1 MNKILI
7 VILLASY
14 YQINAQTW
22 KLIWSDE
29 FDGQSVNS
37 LNWTFET
44 GTGTNGWGNNELQY
58 YTSRPE
64 NVTIENGMLVITARQ
79 ESYGGRN
86 YTSARMK
93 TQGKKSF
100 RFGKIEARMK
110 LPIGQGS
117 WPAFW
122 MLGDNIT
129 FVGWPKCGEIDI
141 MEHINS
147 ENKVYGTLHWDN
159 NGHVSK
165 GGSTFCDVTQFRV
178 YSIEWNESIIQFF
191 VDGQS
196 YYYQSIANGINSTDE
211 FQNPFFIILNL
222 AIGGNW
228 PGNPDGTMQF
238 PIKMYVDYVKAYELV
253 TDIENMNDEIPQE
266 IKLEQNY
273 PNPFNP
279 ETKIKYSVPETEFV
293 SLKVYDILG
302 NEISSLVNETKTP
315 GNYEIKF
322 DGTSLSSGIYLAKL
336 QVGNSFKMRK
346 MILAK

>member
-29 FDGQSVNS
+29 FDGQSVNTS
-37 LNWTFET
+37 NWTYET

-79 ESYGGRN
+79 ESYSGRN

-165 GGSTFCDVTQFRV
+165 GGSTFCDVTQFHV

>member
-122 MLGDNIT
+122 MLGDKIT

-159 NGHVSK
+159 SGHVSK

-302 NEISSLVNETKTP
+302 NEISSLVNERKTP

-322 DGTSLSSGIYLAKL
+322 DGSSLSSGIYLAKL

>member
-29 FDGQSVNS
+29 FDGQSVNTS
-37 LNWTFET
+37 NWTYET

-79 ESYGGRN
+79 ESYSGRN
-86 YTSARMK
+86 YTSARIK

-159 NGHVSK
+159 SGHVSK
-165 GGSTFCDVTQFRV
+165 GGSTFCDVTQFHV

-302 NEISSLVNETKTP
+302 NEISSLVNERKTT